1 VEKTKGFTL
10 IELLVVIA
18 IIAMLL
24 AVIVPSLKLA
34 KQKAASIVC
43 LTNAKN
49 LSLGWFSYK
58 EDNKSRIMS
67 ANMDGVT
74 DDSGRRVPGWI
85 GSPRDAAGATKT
97 YNQITPEVTD
107 DDEIRGIEA
116 GALHPYVNAPKAYTC
131 PADKIKSLYDQGEKF
146 VTFAVP
152 SCLYGFGGGDA
163 YFKYQI
169 KLYSEITSPSTR
181 YNFVETAEERNYTI
195 AGHFVLGTPEYRS
208 GGAWAWWGPM
218 AVNHGD
224 SSVLGF
230 CDGHAEIH
238 KWQDAFT
245 KQRVSK
251 LSQKK
256 TDLYNIE
263 DAPAD
268 QQTDIMYMARGWA
281 YRYKK

>member
-1 VEKTKGFTL
+1 
-10 IELLVVIA
+10 
-18 IIAMLL
+18 
-24 AVIVPSLKLA
+24 
-34 KQKAASIVC
+34 
-43 LTNAKN
+43 
-49 LSLGWFSYK
+49 
-58 EDNKSRIMS
+58 
-67 ANMDGVT
+67 
-74 DDSGRRVPGWI
+74 
-85 GSPRDAAGATKT
+85 
-97 YNQITPEVTD
+97 
-107 DDEIRGIEA
+107 
-116 GALHPYVNAPKAYTC
+116 LHPYLKAPKVFNC
-131 PADKIKSLYDQGEKF
+131 PADKVKSLYDGGEKF
-146 VTFAVP
+146 VTYAIP
-152 SCLYGFGGGDA
+152 SCLYGFGGTDS
-163 YFKYQI
+163 YFKYQV
-169 KLYSEITSPSTR
+169 KLYSEITSPSDR

-195 AGHFVLGTPEYRS
+195 AGHFVLGAPEYRS

-218 AVNHGD
+218 AINHGD

-268 QQTDIMYMARGWA
+268 QQTDIMFMAKGWA

>member
-1 VEKTKGFTL
+1 MGAVKVAYCCHCPTYLEAL
-10 IELLVVIA
+10 ISRS
-18 IIAMLL
+18 
-24 AVIVPSLKLA
+24 P
-34 KQKAASIVC
+34 
-43 LTNAKN
+43 LTG
-49 LSLGWFSYK
+49 L
-58 EDNKSRIMS
+58 
-67 ANMDGVT
+67 
-74 DDSGRRVPGWI
+74 P
-85 GSPRDAAGATKT
+85 
-97 YNQITPEVTD
+97 
-107 DDEIRGIEA
+107 
-116 GALHPYVNAPKAYTC
+116 
-131 PADKIKSLYDQGEKF
+131 
-146 VTFAVP
+146 
-152 SCLYGFGGGDA
+152 
-163 YFKYQI
+163 
-169 KLYSEITSPSTR
+169 KLYSEITLPSDR
-181 YNFVETAEERNYTI
+181 YNFVETAEERNYTV
-195 AGHFVLGTPEYRS
+195 AAHFVLGAPEYRS

-281 YRYKK
+281 YRYRK